1 MRRSLGIL
9 VALVFVAFAATA
21 PGLALAQGSLDSV
34 LARAA
39 EFSTAGRH
47 EEAYALLLSVEDQH
61 IGAIPFDY
69 ALGRAA
75 LNAGRP
81 ERATL
86 AFSRVLAL
94 QPEHAGARIDMGRAY
109 LALGNRAQ
117 AEATFEAL
125 LALDPPPALRAQL
138 VAYLAEARQGTGR
151 GVLRSYLEIAAG
163 TSSNVNQ
170 APGRGEVFV
179 PGLLSVLQLSDQ
191 NVAKADSFAGISGG
205 FDGVMPLSGRYALI
219 GSADFL
225 SRANAHESEFDIGGV
240 AGSIGLGWAGER
252 HVVRTQLQSVR
263 STLGGEDY
271 REVTALSIEST
282 ETAAASGSAATMYGF
297 AYGGRYR
304 YLQPELR
311 IFDADFITVGA
322 GGIYRIDDM
331 STLSVA
337 VLAGGDNDRGGNPS
351 GDRRGLGARV
361 AWEHALDSNWRVA
374 ATGNVLA
381 SRYDGFDPAFLSTR
395 RDKRIDLEAL
405 VRRTLTPGLEVRLGV
420 WRSVQDSNI
429 PIYEYRRTDWT
440 LALRWNFY

>member
-1 MRRSLGIL
+1 MRRSLGPL
-9 VALVFVAFAATA
+9 VAVVFVAFAAA
-21 PGLALAQGSLDSV
+21 LPRLAHAQESLENV

-39 EFSTAGRH
+39 EISSAGRH
-47 EEAYALLLSVEDQH
+47 EEAYALLLSVEDRH
-61 IGAIPFDY
+61 IGEVPFDY

-94 QPEHAGARIDMGRAY
+94 QPGHAGARIDMGRAY

-117 AEATFEAL
+117 AEAAFEAL
-125 LALDPPPALRAQL
+125 LSLDPPPALRAQL

-151 GVLRSYLEIAAG
+151 GVLRAYLEIAAG

-205 FDGVMPLSGRYALI
+205 FDGVMPLAGRYALI

-225 SRANAHESEFDIGGV
+225 SRANAHESAFDIGGV
-240 AGSIGLGWAGER
+240 AGSIGIGWAGEL

-282 ETAAASGSAATMYGF
+282 ETAVASGSATMFGF

-304 YLQPELR
+304 YLQPALR

-322 GGIYRIDDM
+322 GGIFRIDDM

-351 GDRRGLGARV
+351 GDRRGLGARL
-361 AWEHALDSNWRVA
+361 AWERALDSNWRLA

-381 SRYDGFDPAFLSTR
+381 SHYDGFDPAFLSTR
-395 RDKRIDLEAL
+395 QDRRIDLEAL
-405 VRRTLTPGLEVRLGV
+405 VRRALTPALEVRLGV

-440 LALRWNFY
+440 LALRWRFD